1 MSKPIQSFALTLAG
15 VYGVI
20 RAVQMLPL
28 LALPF
33 FPPSD
38 VEGFPVAWGI
48 GALIAAV
55 GLLVWSIQLVR
66 EHYATFIKEDFS
78 KEILPVG
85 IAVGGGLMVVAGMSD
100 AIAYIPTL
108 LAPNDMG
115 VVSVALGVLPFT
127 KHLFE
132 ILSKVLNV
140 LIGVVFLLQAE
151 MISVL
156 IRRVSSRQ

>member
-15 VYGVI
+15 IYGVI

-33 FPPSD
+33 FPSSD
-38 VEGFPVAWGI
+38 VETFPVAWGVGVLI
-48 GALIAAV
+48 GVVA
-55 GLLVWSIQLVR
+55 LLVWSIQLVR

-100 AIAYIPTL
+100 AIAYIPAL
-108 LAPNDMG
+108 LVPKDM
-115 VVSVALGVLPFT
+115 VVLSGAAGMSFFMT
-127 KHLFE
+127 HLFE
-132 ILSKVLNV
+132 ILSKLLNV
-140 LIGVVFLLQAE
+140 LIGGVFLLQAE

>member
-28 LALPF
+28 LTLLF
-33 FPPSD
+33 FPSSD
-38 VEGFPVAWGI
+38 VERFPVAWGI
-48 GALIAAV
+48 GVLIAAV
-55 GLLVWSIQLVR
+55 GLLVRSIQLVR

-100 AIAYIPTL
+100 AIAYIAAL
-108 LAPNDMG
+108 LAPKDMAIT
-115 VVSVALGVLPFT
+115 SAALGMSFFAT
-127 KHLFE
+127 HLFE
-132 ILSKVLNV
+132 ILSKLLNV
-140 LIGVVFLLQAE
+140 LIGLVFLLQAE
-151 MISVL
+151 MISTL
-156 IRRVSSRQ
+156 IRRASSRQ